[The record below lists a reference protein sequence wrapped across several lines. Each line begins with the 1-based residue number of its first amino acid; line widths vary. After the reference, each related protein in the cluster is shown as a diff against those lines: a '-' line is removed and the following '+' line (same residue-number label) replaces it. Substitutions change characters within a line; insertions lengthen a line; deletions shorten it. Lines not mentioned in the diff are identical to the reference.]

1 MNYSLTTSILLN
13 IISILLILGIDYL
26 NAIGE
31 LEENRK
37 IYVGYVL
44 LGLFSISLVVLLFDI
59 INNIIHFNE
68 NNTKTKLLQIMC
80 IFISNILTFSI
91 GYYGLYLIGGDHI
104 TFTNASGATIKT
116 RNYHIT
122 NFVNIILFTYLAS
135 FTITL
140 NDVNVN
146 TNTSKLFLSLQ
157 TTYSIVI
164 SLFFINNLVSLDLS
178 EIKMPTMPKMLK
190 IGNNVKK
197 AIK

>member
-1 MNYSLTTSILLN
+1 MIYSLTTSILLN

-31 LEENRK
+31 LEEKRR

-44 LGLFSISLVVLLFDI
+44 LGLFSISLIVLLLDI
-59 INNIIHFNE
+59 VNNIIHFNE
-68 NNTKTKLLQIMC
+68 NNTKTKLIQIIC
-80 IFISNILTFSI
+80 IFVSNILTFSI

-104 TFTNASGATIKT
+104 TFSNASGTMIKT

-122 NFVNIILFTYLAS
+122 NFINIILFTYLAS

-157 TTYSIVI
+157 TSYSIVI
-164 SLFFINNLVSLDLS
+164 TLFFINNLVSLDLS
-178 EIKMPTMPKMLK
+178 EIKMPSIPKLR
-190 IGNNVKK
+190 NNGKK